1 VRRAAHALLVASLA
15 LAATRSAR
23 AQEEAA
29 PDVSP
34 ALRRSAMA
42 NLHFLDLRLGA
53 GAALEAGGTLGDR
66 AGFHGTLGLT
76 ALSNEVLGGRLRALS
91 LDVAWNEGTGR
102 AVIAAELVRIDA
114 LVFGQDDEGI
124 CPAPI
129 LLVAPPG
136 ACHPRSGYV
145 GLAGTLIGYQH
156 DFASGRHALR
166 VAEATLLLV
175 PPAAG
180 VEGAAGEGAFGD
192 DWLVARFPFRL
203 GASVDYAWALPTPT
217 PPAAAPAD
225 AWLARAD
232 LGLDASLRLLDTR
245 LELALSVDYRPRLD
259 AWADDWGL
267 EATLR
272 VAYVDLYTLL
282 RAQADLYRVGLEVG
296 YAHWSVPAHG
306 FGAAWSDRATDTG
319 FVRVVL
325 LPTVRNVP

>member
-1 VRRAAHALLVASLA
+1 MTRATCALVVALLALSATRAATAQDAAL
-15 LAATRSAR
+15 
-23 AQEEAA
+23 

-34 ALRRSAMA
+34 GLRRSAMA

-53 GAALEAGGTLGDR
+53 GAALEATSPLGDR
-66 AGFHGTLGLT
+66 ASFHGTAGLT

-102 AVIAAELVRIDA
+102 TVLAAELLRIDA

-129 LLVAPPG
+129 LLLAPPG

-145 GLAGTLIGYQH
+145 GLSGTLVGYQH

-166 VAEATLLLV
+166 IAEAALLLV
-175 PPAAG
+175 PPSAG

-192 DWLVARFPFRL
+192 DWLVARFPFRV
-203 GASVDYAWALPTPT
+203 GASVDYAWSLPV
-217 PPAAAPAD
+217 APAPDAPSD

-245 LELALSVDYRPRLD
+245 LELALSIDYRPRLD
-259 AWADDWGL
+259 AWIDDWGL

-272 VAYVDLYTLL
+272 VAFIDLYTLL
-282 RAQADLYRVGLEVG
+282 RAQADLYRVGLEIG
-296 YAHWSVPAHG
+296 YARWSVPEHG
-306 FGAAWSDRATDTG
+306 FGVAWSDRASDTG
-319 FVRVVL
+319 FVRVVF